1 MTNDFIALQAKSDD
15 MMRLLRADGYGEA
28 ADVMLALRKEAFAR
42 EQRLQTIHR
51 ALAETIGRRVE
62 KD

>member
-1 MTNDFIALQAKSDD
+1 